1 VVCRVLK
8 SPRACFEK
16 GEGVEAPHQSI
27 GIALMSGCR
36 TGLVFPLA
44 FAFVFAPQAGAQ
56 PNCRKGIP
64 CGNSC
69 IAANKVCRIGPGS
82 ARDAA
87 PNVSPDGAAQ
97 PLGFASVSALA
108 DRSNPRLPWVVR
120 ASGGPY
126 YRNGCAGAARVPPA
140 QRLYFRT
147 EDEVRRI
154 GFAAATDRENACD
167 AKARAWHQ
175 ASVDSARAS
184 QVLSPRVPTEVPPD
198 SAWVGSVAD
207 GVYFR
212 RSCATAQDLAPSNR
226 KYFRSEAAAVAE
238 GYRRSRTSGC

>member
-1 VVCRVLK
+1 M
-8 SPRACFEK
+8 
-16 GEGVEAPHQSI
+16 
-27 GIALMSGCR
+27 MSAFG
-36 TGLVFPLA
+36 TGLGILA
-44 FAFVFAPQAGAQ
+44 FACAFARPAGAQ

-69 IAANKVCRIGPGS
+69 IAANKVCRIGSGS
-82 ARDAA
+82 ARGDASA
-87 PNVSPDGAAQ
+87 PNVSPAGAAQ

-140 QRLYFRT
+140 ERLYFRT

-154 GFAAATDRENACD
+154 GFVAATDRENACD
-167 AKARAWHQ
+167 AKALAWHQ
-175 ASVDSARAS
+175 ALVDSTRAPP
-184 QVLSPRVPTEVPPD
+184 VLSPTAPAEVPPD

-207 GVYFR
+207 SVYFR
-212 RSCATAQDLAPSNR
+212 ISCPAAQDLAPSNR
-226 KYFRSEAAAVAE
+226 KYFRSEAAAIAE
-238 GYRRSRTSGC
+238 GYRRSRTLGC